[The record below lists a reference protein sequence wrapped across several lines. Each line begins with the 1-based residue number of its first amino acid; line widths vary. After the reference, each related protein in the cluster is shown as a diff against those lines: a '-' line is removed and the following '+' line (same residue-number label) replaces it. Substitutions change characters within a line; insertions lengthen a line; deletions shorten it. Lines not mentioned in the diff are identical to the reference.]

1 MTLNLKDS
9 RSDPGAFSDPDS
21 VDLLA
26 LARTLWRGRLV
37 ILAMTTA
44 AILAGGV
51 YAFVVATPVYRA
63 TSVVMLETRE
73 GSVAGLDSVLGGLA
87 ADTSAVNT
95 EVEVLRGRTLMGR
108 VVDELGLT
116 GDAEFNAALRP
127 VDLVAGLR
135 ATIMG
140 GVAAPQSPEEEAA
153 TNRAATISALLESVA
168 VRNVPNSLV
177 FQITVQSPSAGK
189 AASIADTIAR
199 LYIDD
204 QLKVRFDATE
214 VATAWLATRVA
225 ELRVAFENAD
235 ARVRDFRNA
244 TSLIDAETLAGMDRQ
259 LKETRRRL
267 QQISEQVVAKEDVL
281 ARMAA
286 LRDPVDRAA
295 ATGDEALMRLVGR
308 VHSGEAGAEAQL
320 LTDLGRFQVQT
331 QQDRDRL
338 ALQVQSLGEAEKSLS
353 ADIERQSQD
362 LAELEILER
371 ESEASRV
378 LYEHFQT
385 RLNETSAQQGIQ
397 KADSRILSDAVVP
410 SAPSAPRKSLV
421 LAMAALL
428 GLMLGAAIV
437 LLRETMANRI
447 RTSRELEELTGRA
460 VLAQVPLIREK
471 TRKGVLAYLVNKPTS
486 AMAEAV
492 RNLRTGIL
500 LSSVDRSPR
509 VIVMTSALPG
519 EGKTTTT
526 LALAQNLTAMGRKV
540 LVIEGDVRICSLG
553 LYFDDLPADYPGV
566 AAVINGDH
574 GLAEAVV
581 PIAGYGDLLFGRKVA
596 VNAADLFSS
605 QRFAALI
612 EEARAS
618 YDIVLIDTPPVL
630 VVPDARVIAQQADTV
645 VFSVHW
651 DSTSRTQIQEALH
664 QLEMVNIRIA
674 GISLNRVDPKGMR
687 KYGYGGKHAGYGGYA
702 SYGSKYYG
710 N

>member
-1 MTLNLKDS
+1 M
-9 RSDPGAFSDPDS
+9 
-21 VDLLA
+21 
-26 LARTLWRGRLV
+26 
-37 ILAMTTA
+37 
-44 AILAGGV
+44 
-51 YAFVVATPVYRA
+51 
-63 TSVVMLETRE
+63 
-73 GSVAGLDSVLGGLA
+73 
-87 ADTSAVNT
+87 
-95 EVEVLRGRTLMGR
+95 
-108 VVDELGLT
+108 
-116 GDAEFNAALRP
+116 
-127 VDLVAGLR
+127 
-135 ATIMG
+135 
-140 GVAAPQSPEEEAA
+140 
-153 TNRAATISALLESVA
+153 
-168 VRNVPNSLV
+168 
-177 FQITVQSPSAGK
+177 
-189 AASIADTIAR
+189 
-199 LYIDD
+199 
-204 QLKVRFDATE
+204 
-214 VATAWLATRVA
+214 
-225 ELRVAFENAD
+225 
-235 ARVRDFRNA
+235 
-244 TSLIDAETLAGMDRQ
+244 
-259 LKETRRRL
+259 
-267 QQISEQVVAKEDVL
+267 
-281 ARMAA
+281 
-286 LRDPVDRAA
+286 
-295 ATGDEALMRLVGR
+295 
-308 VHSGEAGAEAQL
+308 
-320 LTDLGRFQVQT
+320 
-331 QQDRDRL
+331 
-338 ALQVQSLGEAEKSLS
+338 
-353 ADIERQSQD
+353 
-362 LAELEILER
+362 
-371 ESEASRV
+371 
-378 LYEHFQT
+378 
-385 RLNETSAQQGIQ
+385 
-397 KADSRILSDAVVP
+397 
-410 SAPSAPRKSLV
+410 
-421 LAMAALL
+421 
-428 GLMLGAAIV
+428 
-437 LLRETMANRI
+437 
-447 RTSRELEELTGRA
+447 
-460 VLAQVPLIREK
+460 
-471 TRKGVLAYLVNKPTS
+471 NKPTS

-509 VIVMTSALPG
+509 VIVITSALPG